1 MNNAS
6 VSQYCDLYVN
16 KEVVTCLGIEL
27 AQYLLLFLQWLL
39 TQWAVALCDAKHCG
53 CVFKEEMVFFHLLLQ
68 EQGYTFACSL

>member
-27 AQYLLLFLQWLL
+27 AQYLLLFLQ
-39 TQWAVALCDAKHCG
+39 
-53 CVFKEEMVFFHLLLQ
+53 
-68 EQGYTFACSL
+68 